1 MATADQPSPLRA
13 VVAAPVRLLAD
24 RVGPALDGFTRSEEF
39 AALTAIRTRARQ
51 EAGRQ
56 LERTSR
62 RLFHLVNLP
71 AASDINR
78 LLRQIALVER
88 EVRELRKRLDDE
100 PTTEGGP
107 GGGTPRSR

>member
-1 MATADQPSPLRA
+1 MAVPERPSPLRA
-13 VVAAPVRLLAD
+13 VVTAPVRLLTD
-24 RVGPALDGFTRSEEF
+24 RVGPALDGFARSEEF

-88 EVRELRKRLDDE
+88 EVRELRKQLDDGRTE
-100 PTTEGGP
+100 EGGAR
-107 GGGTPRSR
+107 GGTPRSR

>member
-1 MATADQPSPLRA
+1 MAAPDQPSPFRA
-13 VVAAPVRLLAD
+13 VVTAPVRLVAD

-51 EAGRQ
+51 QAGRQ

-88 EVRELRKRLDDE
+88 EVRELRKQLDDGRTDE
-100 PTTEGGP
+100 RGAR
-107 GGGTPRSR
+107 GGTARPR